1 MGRNESLSFLTN
13 FTNLQV
19 LVLSDFEVKGFQAL
33 HHVNFTRLKVLK
45 FNGERP
51 YHADL
56 MKFLERNGRNLELLR
71 FHGDDDA
78 NDDYFNL
85 NLMNFCPNL
94 KTLRTRSEG
103 DVGGLMNI
111 LKGFQ
116 QLESLEVC
124 KDYESI
130 TIKIKLLEVVVN
142 HAPKSFYELKVRYEM
157 MDEMDLSDF
166 ADNCDLKPV
175 LMRWA
180 NRMSRKPLS
189 LIIID
194 ENGLDLMVVAKFGQ
208 TGNSVN

>member
-1 MGRNESLSFLTN
+1 MDVSIVTDSLTNLPNTLIKLKLHGMGRNESLSFLTN

-19 LVLSDFEVKGFQAL
+19 LVLSNFKVEGSQAL
-33 HHVNFTRLKVLK
+33 HHVDFTRLKVLK
-45 FNGERP
+45 FKREPP

-116 QLESLEVC
+116 QLESLENMNPLP
-124 KDYESI
+124 S
-130 TIKIKLLEVVVN
+130 
-142 HAPKSFYELKVRYEM
+142 KS
-157 MDEMDLSDF
+157 
-166 ADNCDLKPV
+166 NCW
-175 LMRWA
+175 RW
-180 NRMSRKPLS
+180 L
-189 LIIID
+189 
-194 ENGLDLMVVAKFGQ
+194 
-208 TGNSVN
+208 